1 MLRVVPQSN
10 EELQKV
16 QELQELEHLQ
26 VLGVEV
32 DLGTPLSP
40 WASFYTPKQI
50 KDGVGCGIMGTKW

>member
-32 DLGTPLSP
+32 DFGD
-40 WASFYTPKQI
+40 TPKQI
-50 KDGVGCGIMGTKW
+50 KDGVGCGIMGTKR